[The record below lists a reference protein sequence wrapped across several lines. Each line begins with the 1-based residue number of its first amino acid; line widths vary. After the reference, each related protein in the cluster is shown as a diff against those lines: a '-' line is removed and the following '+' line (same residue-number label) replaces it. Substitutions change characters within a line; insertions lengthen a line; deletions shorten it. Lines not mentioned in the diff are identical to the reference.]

1 MLRDITIGQYY
12 PVESKVHALDPRV
25 KIVAVLVY
33 LISLFLFSGFAG
45 YIVVTVFL
53 IAAVSLSHVPFSY
66 ISRGLKPVLFLMCF
80 TAFFN
85 IFFTQGDVLF
95 RWELFSG
102 HALTVTWQGL
112 RKGLFMVLRLF
123 YLVVGSSLLTYTTT
137 PNKLTDGIESL
148 LKPLN
153 RLKVPVHDLAMM
165 MSLALRFI
173 PILLE
178 EANRIIR
185 AQSARGADFD
195 EGKIT
200 ERLRAMVSILVPLL
214 VSSTRRAYD
223 LALAMEARCYRGG
236 EGRTKMKPLKYRRSD
251 AGAYIMLIVYLVVL
265 VVVNRYVAF

>member
-12 PVESKVHALDPRV
+12 PVESKIHALDSRV
-25 KIVAVLVY
+25 KIVAVFIY
-33 LISLFLFSGFAG
+33 LISLFLFDGFAG
-45 YIVVTVFL
+45 YFVVTVFL
-53 IAAVSLSHVPFSY
+53 VTGIYMSRIPFSY
-66 ISRGLKPVLFLMCF
+66 ICRGLKPVLFLICF

-85 IFFTQGDVLF
+85 LFFTKGDVLVQ
-95 RWELFSG
+95 WELFGG
-102 HALTVTWQGL
+102 HAITITWQGL
-112 RKGLFMVLRLF
+112 KKGIFMVLRLM
-123 YLVVGSSLLTYTTT
+123 YLVLGSSMLTYTTT

-148 LKPLN
+148 LHPLN
-153 RLKVPVHDLAMM
+153 RIKVPVHDIAMM

-195 EGKIT
+195 EGKLI
-200 ERLRAMVSILVPLL
+200 ERLRTMVSILVPLL

-236 EGRTKMKPLKYRRSD
+236 SGRTKMKPLKYRRSD
-251 AGAYIMLIVYLVVL
+251 GAAYAVLVAYLAVILVVSRF
-265 VVVNRYVAF
+265 VPF